1 MKTISECDYTAFIS
15 YAHADDDLCLGW
27 VTQFR
32 NELDRGLSAKLRGV
46 RLPPLHLSGD
56 NGPVGGVLSDELIK
70 RVDAS
75 FAMIIIVGDNYVQS
89 TWCLKELAY
98 FKRLFGDQGFRD
110 RLYIL
115 ALSQTAIFKITSSPD
130 WQALMPT
137 DEQVWMPF
145 FDPIERD
152 QCLKVYMSPNV
163 VSNEFGTLFERLRND
178 FAGKVKETVDAAASP
193 KVTPNLMPAPS
204 DISKAK
210 PSVGARAGVA
220 VQMGFVAPA
229 SADAAAAALKGMAEQ
244 GLAVRQLSQDVVF
257 SDFADLMQAD
267 CLVLPFDDNALLM
280 TGMATGG
287 HLQIQR
293 EAWLKKGKSA
303 DKVLWLDLRERVT
316 LPRDWQGGA
325 AYVATLNVAPLQLP
339 ALIAT
344 LRPKPVAGGAGEAR
358 PSSVRLYIESNGNER
373 TQWEPMG
380 VQIRHKWEIICN
392 QMAPGHT
399 PPLSLVP
406 RALPVDQLDLHRNLD
421 DADGVVLL
429 WGRKTPDTLLA
440 QIDHVEKKMAFG
452 QEPAPGIVAYLM
464 PPQPTAD
471 PLPAWGWQVL
481 RFNAPDDQRVDV
493 MADDGN
499 ELDRFLKKVL
509 ARRLQRDGVGASA
522 ASTNTAPAVATAA

>member
-1 MKTISECDYTAFIS
+1 MKSITECDYTAFIS

-27 VTQFR
+27 ITQFR

-75 FAMIIIVGDNYVQS
+75 FAMIIVVGDNYVQS

-152 QCLKVYMSPNV
+152 KCLKVYMSPNV

-178 FAGKVKETVDAAASP
+178 FADKVKETVDTAAAP
-193 KVTPNLMPAPS
+193 KNTPAVS
-204 DISKAK
+204 T
-210 PSVGARAGVA
+210 GVA
-220 VQMGFVAPA
+220 ANKPANGSAAALQMGFSAPSSTA
-229 SADAAAAALKGMAEQ
+229 LVSAAVQAMAEQ
-244 GLAVRQLSQDVVF
+244 GLAVHPLTQDVVF
-257 SDFADLMQAD
+257 SDFSDMAAAEH
-267 CLVLPFDDNALLM
+267 LVLPFDDSPLMM
-280 TGMATGG
+280 TGLAAGG
-287 HLQIQR
+287 HLQVQR

-303 DKVLWLDLRERVT
+303 NTLLWLDLRERLP

-339 ALIAT
+339 ALIAS
-344 LRPKPVAGGAGEAR
+344 LRPKPVLAETGAVPSAG
-358 PSSVRLYIESNGNER
+358 VRLYIESNGNER
-373 TQWEPMG
+373 TLWEPMG
-380 VQIRHKWEIICN
+380 AQIRRKWEVICD
-392 QMAPGHT
+392 QMAPGRT
-399 PPLSLVP
+399 PPLSLLP
-406 RALPVDQLDLHRNLD
+406 RGLPVDQLDHHRNLD

-440 QIDHVEKKMAFG
+440 QIDNVEKKMAFG
-452 QEPAPGIVAYLM
+452 HEPAPGIVAYLM
-464 PPQPTAD
+464 PPQPSAD

-481 RFNAPDDQRVDV
+481 RFNATDEERVDV
-493 MADDGN
+493 LEGDGD
-499 ELDRFLKKVL
+499 ELDHFLRKVFV
-509 ARRLQRDGVGASA
+509 RRLQRDGL
-522 ASTNTAPAVATAA
+522 AVAAAKAA

>member
-1 MKTISECDYTAFIS
+1 MKPISECDYTAFIS
-15 YAHADDDLCLGW
+15 YAHADDDLCMGW
-27 VTQFR
+27 ITQFR

-75 FAMIIIVGDNYVQS
+75 FAMIIVVGDNYVQS

-115 ALSQTAIFKITSSPD
+115 ALSQTAIFKITASPD

-152 QCLKVYMSPNV
+152 KCLKVYMSPNV

-178 FAGKVKETVDAAASP
+178 FADKVKETVDAPAAAKASP
-193 KVTPNLMPAPS
+193 AAAPTVAATKPASGAAPS
-204 DISKAK
+204 I
-210 PSVGARAGVA
+210 
-220 VQMGFVAPA
+220 QLGFVAPA
-229 SADAAAAALKGMAEQ
+229 SAPQTLSAMQALAEQ
-244 GLAVRQLSQDVVF
+244 GLAARQLTQDVVF
-257 SDFADLMQAD
+257 SDFAELVAAD
-267 CLVLPFDDNALLM
+267 CLVLPFDDNPLM
-280 TGMATGG
+280 LTSLAPGG
-287 HLQIQR
+287 HLQVQR

-303 DKVLWLDLRERVT
+303 DKLLWLDLRERLP

-339 ALIAT
+339 ALINS
-344 LRPKPVAGGAGEAR
+344 LKPKPVTTDGGAG
-358 PSSVRLYIESNGNER
+358 PVSSVRLYIESNGNER
-373 TQWEPMG
+373 TLWEPMG
-380 VQIRHKWEIICN
+380 AQIRRKWEVICN
-392 QMAPGHT
+392 QMAPGRT
-399 PPLSLVP
+399 PPLSLLP
-406 RALPVDQLDLHRNLD
+406 RGLPVDQLDHHRNLD

-440 QIDHVEKKMAFG
+440 QIDNVEKKMAFG

-481 RFNAPDDQRVDV
+481 RFNASDEQRIDV
-493 MADDGN
+493 LDGDGD
-499 ELDRFLKKVL
+499 ELDRFLKKVFV
-509 ARRLQRDGVGASA
+509 RRLQREGVVATVTAA
-522 ASTNTAPAVATAA
+522 ASPAVSAQPA